1 MTTMTI
7 DHIAD
12 VFLDN
17 TKHLGIIATV
27 QQIVYG
33 KADMTQNMKRD
44 LLEGALQAINVLP
57 MESPECRA
65 LAAAT
70 VRACMTELSRNDPTI
85 TRTSFVRILSAAA
98 HGME

>member
-1 MTTMTI
+1 MPTMTI

-17 TKHLGIIATV
+17 VKHLGIIATV

-33 KADMTQNMKRD
+33 KEDMTQNMKRD
-44 LLEGALQAINVLP
+44 LLEGAVQAIESLP
-57 MESPECRA
+57 MESPEWRA

-70 VRACMTELSRNDPTI
+70 VRACMTELSRNDPAT
-85 TRTSFVRILSAAA
+85 TRTSFVRLLARAA
-98 HGME
+98 HGLE